1 MEKEIN
7 DKYNALIEEENKRF
21 KRIMLGFGT
30 LVVSS
35 NLLMILT
42 GNMDSLQDVA
52 LVSNGA
58 LACVGLEE
66 LYSHKCIKKK
76 LEKKKTSELSKYIKI
91 GENTDKEYKK
101 EITLETN
108 DELSFYDSNKQ
119 KVLIKK

>member
-58 LACVGLEE
+58 LTCVGLEE
-66 LYSHKCIKKK
+66 LYSHKCIKKE
-76 LEKKKTSELSKYIKI
+76 LEKKKTSELSKYIKL

-108 DELSFYDSNKQ
+108 EELSFYDSNKQ
-119 KVLIKK
+119 KL